1 MKAKIK
7 LVEGMQF
14 VANAD
19 SGHAVVMDASGDVGG
34 KDSGARPMELL
45 VLGLGGCT
53 GMDVVSILRKMKQD
67 VKGFEIEIDADRA
80 KTYPKVYTR
89 VHIVYKIWGDIS
101 EDKLKKAIE
110 LSQDTYCSASA
121 MFKETAEVTYE
132 YKILKE

>member
-19 SGHAVVMDASGDVGG
+19 SRHAVIMDASENVGG

-45 VLGLGGCT
+45 LLGLGGCT
-53 GMDVVSILRKMKQD
+53 GMDVISILRKMKQD
-67 VKGFEIEIDADRA
+67 IKGFEIEIEADRA
-80 KTYPKVYTR
+80 KTYPKVYIK
-89 VHIVYKIWGDIS
+89 VHIIYKIWGDIS

-110 LSQDTYCSASA
+110 LSQETYCSASA
-121 MFKETAEVTYE
+121 MFKKTAEVTYE

>member
-19 SGHAVVMDASGDVGG
+19 SGHAVVMDASEGVGG
-34 KDSGARPMELL
+34 KDSGTRPMELL

-121 MFKETAEVTYE
+121 MFKKTAEVTYE